1 MQLAVVAQIGDKV
14 IMSKSPTYRLRV
26 AAIVLAVSMGSA
38 GCTKTFLNAED
49 EARIGAQQHPHI
61 VKQFGGA
68 YDEPKVTA
76 YVERVMARIAKASDK
91 PDAFYKITIL
101 DTPVVNAFALPG
113 GYTYVTRGLL
123 ALAGSEAELAG
134 VIGHEIAHVTARHGA
149 RRHTAN
155 VGTQIVAG
163 VLGIALKVGAGIN
176 PKATGDLVNIGSA
189 ALIAG
194 YSRENEYEADNLG
207 IQAMARAGYR
217 PHAQADFLAK
227 MARFSAYQS
236 GSKAKSSWLSTHP
249 NNKERVAKAY
259 EKATARATPSSIYQ
273 GVESYLA
280 AIDGMA
286 YGDPPTQGI
295 VRGQS
300 FAHADLKLGFKVPRG
315 FVLNNAATRVT
326 AKHANGVQ
334 IIFDMDARIANEPPD
349 DYLRGGWADD
359 AQLTNPRVFTL
370 DGRAAASGQVR
381 TEKGIALLLAI
392 AEDES
397 ERFLRF
403 GVIAPRHQIAAAEA
417 AMAAL
422 KRQIR
427 FLSSAEAARIKPYRI
442 KIATVQ
448 SGDSLSSLARLMRGT
463 NEREAL
469 FRLLNNSEGKALS
482 RGQKV
487 KLIAE

>member
-1 MQLAVVAQIGDKV
+1 
-14 IMSKSPTYRLRV
+14 MSKSLSFRLRV
-26 AAIVLAVSMGSA
+26 TAVVLAVSLAGA
-38 GCTKTFLNAED
+38 GCAKTIMDAED
-49 EARIGAQQHPHI
+49 EARIGAEQHPNI

-68 YDEPKVTA
+68 YDEPKVKA

-149 RRHTAN
+149 QRHTAS

-176 PKATGDLVNIGSA
+176 PKATGDIVNIGSA
-189 ALIAG
+189 ALLAG

-207 IQAMARAGYR
+207 IQAMARAGYQ
-217 PHAQADFLAK
+217 PQAQGDFLAK

-236 GSKAKSSWLSTHP
+236 GSKAKSGWLSTHP

-259 EKATARATPSSIYQ
+259 EKAAARATVSSTYQ
-273 GVESYLA
+273 GVESHLT

-300 FAHADLKLGFKVPRG
+300 FAHADLKLSFKVPRG
-315 FVLNNAATRVT
+315 FILNNAPTRVT
-326 AKHANGVQ
+326 ATHANGVQ

-349 DYLRGGWADD
+349 DYLRGGWADG
-359 AQLTNPRVFTL
+359 AELSNPRVLTL

-381 TEKGIALLLAI
+381 TEKGIAFLLAI
-392 AEDES
+392 TEDDS

-403 GVIAPRHQIAAAEA
+403 GVIAPRHKMAAAEA
-417 AMAAL
+417 AMASL
-422 KRQIR
+422 KRQIK
-427 FLSSAEAARIKPYRI
+427 FLSAAEVARIKPNRV
-442 KIATVQ
+442 KIVTVE
-448 SGDSLSSLARLMRGT
+448 SGDTVWSLARRMSGVSK
-463 NEREAL
+463 REEL
-469 FRLLNNSEGKALS
+469 FRLLNNVEGDKLS
-482 RGQKV
+482 LGQKV
-487 KLIAE
+487 KLITE